1 VHIVLSFDAF
11 FAQHAL
17 PPPANTGDAISAT
30 ANTAVPMNLTMVTDQ
45 TDLQIKPF
53 NSNSLPRTP
62 FASTNRRLNRQHA
75 DPVN

>member
-1 VHIVLSFDAF
+1 VHIALSFDAL

-30 ANTAVPMNLTMVTDQ
+30 ANTAVPMNLTMVMDQ

-53 NSNSLPRTP
+53 NSNSPARTP
-62 FASTNRRLNRQHA
+62 FVIKNERLN
-75 DPVN
+75 